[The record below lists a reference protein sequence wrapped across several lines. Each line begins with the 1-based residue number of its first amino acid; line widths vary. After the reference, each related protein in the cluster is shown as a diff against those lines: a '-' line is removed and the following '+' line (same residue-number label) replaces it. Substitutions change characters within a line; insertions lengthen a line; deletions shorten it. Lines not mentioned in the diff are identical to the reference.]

1 MTDILTVPRPV
12 LVEVLELLKQ
22 AARLREH
29 GSVQAMDV
37 ELRARELVSLVLD
50 GRADEATTR

>member
-1 MTDILTVPRPV
+1 MTDVLTVPRPV
-12 LVEVLELLKQ
+12 LVEVLELLNQ

-29 GSVQAMDV
+29 GAVQAMDV

-50 GRADEATTR
+50 GRADAATIR